1 MTSLKYL
8 NNIVCQLSLL
18 ENHENDVS
26 ITGVYGY
33 ADAKVNS
40 KMSLPKDLSDSEE
53 VRVSYVNEN
62 FTDFNDKVLK
72 FVKNDK
78 KVLVIV
84 VSDFSQIF
92 DEVIKAVSQEGNDDV
107 IAYYAWN
114 ESSSV
119 TSLSQNNDGLLAR
132 GSKVNV

>member
-1 MTSLKYL
+1 
-8 NNIVCQLSLL
+8 
-18 ENHENDVS
+18 
-26 ITGVYGY
+26 
-33 ADAKVNS
+33 
-40 KMSLPKDLSDSEE
+40 MSLPKDLSDSEE

-72 FVKNDK
+72 FVKNDE

-119 TSLSQNNDGLLAR
+119 TSLSEHTVKWRLCKTKLPHKKTLS
-132 GSKVNV
+132 SK

>member
-1 MTSLKYL
+1 MYK
-8 NNIVCQLSLL
+8 LSLL
-18 ENHENDVS
+18 GNHENDVS

-33 ADAKVNS
+33 LDAKVNS

-72 FVKNDK
+72 FVKNDD

-92 DEVIKAVSQEGNDDV
+92 DAVIKAVSQEGNDDV

-119 TSLSQNNDGLLAR
+119 TSLSEHTVNWRFFAKQNYPTKNLEVR
-132 GSKVNV
+132 TF

>member
-1 MTSLKYL
+1 
-8 NNIVCQLSLL
+8 
-18 ENHENDVS
+18 
-26 ITGVYGY
+26 
-33 ADAKVNS
+33 
-40 KMSLPKDLSDSEE
+40 MSLPKDLSDSEE

-72 FVKNDK
+72 FVKNDE

-84 VSDFSQIF
+84 VSDFPQIF

-119 TSLSQNNDGLLAR
+119 TLLSEHTVKWRFLQNKIIPHKTFFHSR
-132 GSKVNV
+132 SEKVKVRTF

>member
-1 MTSLKYL
+1 
-8 NNIVCQLSLL
+8 
-18 ENHENDVS
+18 
-26 ITGVYGY
+26 
-33 ADAKVNS
+33 
-40 KMSLPKDLSDSEE
+40 MSLPKDLSDSEE

-72 FVKNDK
+72 FVKNDE

-119 TSLSQNNDGLLAR
+119 TSLSQNTSTLLR
-132 GSKVNV
+132 KVNGSSSFCIEE

>member
-1 MTSLKYL
+1 MYK
-8 NNIVCQLSLL
+8 LSLL
-18 ENHENDVS
+18 GNHENDVS

-33 ADAKVNS
+33 LDAKVNS

-72 FVKNDK
+72 FVKNDD

-92 DEVIKAVSQEGNDDV
+92 DAVIKAVSQEGNDDV

-119 TSLSQNNDGLLAR
+119 TSLSENTVKWRFLQNKIIPQKT
-132 GSKVNV
+132 SK

>member
-1 MTSLKYL
+1 M
-8 NNIVCQLSLL
+8 
-18 ENHENDVS
+18 
-26 ITGVYGY
+26 
-33 ADAKVNS
+33 
-40 KMSLPKDLSDSEE
+40 
-53 VRVSYVNEN
+53 
-62 FTDFNDKVLK
+62 K
-72 FVKNDK
+72 FVKNDE

-119 TSLSQNNDGLLAR
+119 TSLSEHTVKCLILPWGQSWERVFHTHCLDLVLNGLLTR
-132 GSKVNV
+132 RNF

>member
-1 MTSLKYL
+1 MVSRVNLEISPQQDL
-8 NNIVCQLSLL
+8 NNIVYQLYLL

-33 ADAKVNS
+33 VDAKVNS

-62 FTDFNDKVLK
+62 FTDFHDKVLK
-72 FVKNDK
+72 FVKNDD

-84 VSDFSQIF
+84 VSDFPQIF
-92 DEVIKAVSQEGNDDV
+92 DAVIKTVSSLLTFQV
-107 IAYYAWN
+107 IW
-114 ESSSV
+114 
-119 TSLSQNNDGLLAR
+119 
-132 GSKVNV
+132 